1 MLIAKGT
8 DDDTSLVE
16 SLRNEVKALK
26 RTIND
31 LQKTV
36 KVLQSTSRTH
46 QSLLEA
52 LRQHTVNFEWQEGTL
67 DPGYEWE
74 EYEPMEE

>member
-8 DDDTSLVE
+8 DDNTSLVK

-36 KVLQSTSRTH
+36 KVLQSTSYIH

-52 LRQHTVNFEWQEGTL
+52 LQQHTINFEWQEGTL
-67 DPGYEWE
+67 DPCYKWK
-74 EYEPMEE
+74 EYEPMEK